1 MYADTFIARCL
12 RGDCSADDIDAA
24 VARWHGGDDSRELHV
39 ALGMTRSEY
48 ARWVADPS
56 ILSDILATHA
66 LREPAVA

>member
-1 MYADTFIARCL
+1 M
-12 RGDCSADDIDAA
+12 
-24 VARWHGGDDSRELHV
+24 ARWHGGDDSRELHV